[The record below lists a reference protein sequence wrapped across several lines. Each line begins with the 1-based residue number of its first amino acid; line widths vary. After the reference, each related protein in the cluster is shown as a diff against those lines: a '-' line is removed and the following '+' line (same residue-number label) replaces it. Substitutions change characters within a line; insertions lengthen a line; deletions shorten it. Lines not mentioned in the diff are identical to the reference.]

1 MMTAMTH
8 EEAMAA
14 RMNRIVELLAE
25 GKHVLWVMTGPVR
38 WSIETMEMVARV
50 LHDRRI
56 DFTMSRSRRKIRVG
70 EGVIEFASRNE
81 QVRGLRPDAVI
92 GNLSFASFMGVET
105 IP

>member
-1 MMTAMTH
+1 MTAMTD

-14 RMNRIVELLAE
+14 RMDRIIELVAE

-38 WSIETMEMVARV
+38 WSIETMEMVARA

-56 DFTMSRSRRKIRVG
+56 DFTVAWSRRKIRVG
-70 EGVIEFASRNE
+70 EGVIEFAFWNE

-92 GNLSFASFMGVET
+92 GNLSFTNLMGVEV